1 MAARARPL
9 CVRPSWSH
17 FVGRKTRSSD
27 DSRFASLARIQVS
40 FCDSTHFTAPRA
52 RALVAAIEQTLAEVR
67 RISLSKRVIEVPVRR
82 RIDLLCWPRASPDLG
97 EAANLMGWSDIF
109 SVAVVL
115 EASAAFDIV
124 AEILKV
130 ARLTQ
135 APRPDLLHRS
145 G

>member
-1 MAARARPL
+1 MIL
-9 CVRPSWSH
+9 GDSH

-97 EAANLMGWSDIF
+97 EAANLMGWSDI
-109 SVAVVL
+109 L
-115 EASAAFDIV
+115 RRRG
-124 AEILKV
+124 
-130 ARLTQ
+130 AR
-135 APRPDLLHRS
+135 S
-145 G
+145 